1 MFGRRRRGWGGGGG
15 DIGLFLLF
23 FQVMNFFRSTNEFL
37 PVTFGVLGVNVIAFL
52 RPDINLGSN
61 RIHWPSVTS
70 SCISVQTV
78 YYQQEWMRIIFAPFI
93 HMDSFHL
100 YYNMASFIW
109 KARTLE
115 KHYGSGYFAYMIAAF
130 SVLTSSLYLVINYG
144 AADITDTWYYVRTC
158 AVGFSGVIFAL
169 KVVTTHLTPSGASY
183 VMGIPIPSRLAVW
196 AELGLISLLFPGVS
210 FVGHLAGILVGLAFV
225 SGPLKKIMD
234 IPVSLIERRIDG

>member
-78 YYQQEWMRIIFAPFI
+78 YYCNVHSISE
-93 HMDSFHL
+93 HKNSFL
-100 YYNMASFIW
+100 
-109 KARTLE
+109 
-115 KHYGSGYFAYMIAAF
+115 
-130 SVLTSSLYLVINYG
+130 
-144 AADITDTWYYVRTC
+144 
-158 AVGFSGVIFAL
+158 
-169 KVVTTHLTPSGASY
+169 
-183 VMGIPIPSRLAVW
+183 
-196 AELGLISLLFPGVS
+196 
-210 FVGHLAGILVGLAFV
+210 
-225 SGPLKKIMD
+225 KIMQQY
-234 IPVSLIERRIDG
+234 LYRT